1 MPVIPRCL
9 LPLEH
14 KTWRGH
20 FLRTKAVKAAGKYWR
35 TADFDP
41 LKSFVQTDDVCI
53 SHTILVAKN
62 SQHRAIMFVVES
74 VKDFQQSRINP

>member
-1 MPVIPRCL
+1 MRSC
-9 LPLEH
+9 EDN
-14 KTWRGH
+14 
-20 FLRTKAVKAAGKYWR
+20 FLGTKAVKAAGKYWR
-35 TADFDP
+35 APPIFDP

-62 SQHRAIMFVVES
+62 SQHRVTMFVVES